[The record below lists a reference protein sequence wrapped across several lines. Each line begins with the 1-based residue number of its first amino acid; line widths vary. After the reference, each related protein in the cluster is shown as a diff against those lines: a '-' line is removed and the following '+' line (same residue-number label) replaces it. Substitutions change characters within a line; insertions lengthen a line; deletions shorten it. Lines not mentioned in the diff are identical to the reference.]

1 MKSEKVIV
9 KIGQKNVAEITL
21 NRPENLNTFNS
32 ILAEQLYD
40 ALLKLDAD
48 KNVRVVLLNGAGNF
62 DNILF
67 VAASQN

>member
-1 MKSEKVIV
+1 MWLRSLNKSKYKRKDQKMKSEKVIV

-40 ALLKLDAD
+40 ALLKLF
-48 KNVRVVLLNGAGNF
+48 L
-62 DNILF
+62 
-67 VAASQN
+67 